1 MSKNTIIMFSGDLD
15 KAMASMIIANGAM
28 AMGNDVT
35 IFFTFW
41 GLNLLRKKRK
51 VKVKKTFMDKMFGM
65 MMPRGAAKAKLSK
78 MNMGGMGTFMMKGT
92 MKRKKVQTLQELMS
106 DARDMGAKF
115 IACTMSMDIMGI
127 QKEELMDDIEYA
139 GVATYL
145 GEADEGT
152 INLFI

>member
-1 MSKNTIIMFSGDLD
+1 MSKNTIIMFSEDLD
-15 KAMASMIIANGAM
+15 KAMASMIIVNGAA

-35 IFFTFW
+35 VFFTFW
-41 GLNLLRKKRK
+41 GLNLLRKRRK
-51 VKVKKTFMDKMFGM
+51 VKIKKSFMDKMFGM
-65 MMPRGAAKAKLSK
+65 MMPRGASKTKLSK
-78 MNMGGMGTFMMKGT
+78 MNMGGIGTLMMKGT
-92 MKRKKVQTLQELMS
+92 MKKKKVQTLQELMN

-115 IACTMSMDIMGI
+115 IACKMSMDIMGI
-127 QKEELMDDIEYA
+127 QKEELLDGIEYA